1 MHQTRH
7 VNNELR
13 AHIAHITHNAS
24 NRSIARAAGIE
35 PTTLN
40 RQLDGDVK
48 VQTLV
53 AICRAYRAPLLP
65 AFLAAGYITTDEARA
80 MGSISALAEAT
91 DRELVEEMLRRV
103 VTAESEHPELTEP
116 VSQDAIDNVT
126 RGRFGTNVGGYAE
139 DALHGIDTAA
149 GKDETQADE
158 D

>member
-1 MHQTRH
+1 MHQTQG
-7 VNNELR
+7 VNNELK
-13 AHIAHITHNAS
+13 AHIAQITNGAS

-53 AICRAYRAPLLP
+53 AICRAYRAPLLQ
-65 AFLAAGYITTDEARA
+65 AFLAAGYITNDEAAA
-80 MGSISALAEAT
+80 MSNGAALTQAT

-103 VTAESEHPELTEP
+103 VDSEAHPELTEP

-126 RGRFGTNVGGYAE
+126 HGRFTKNVGGFAD
-139 DALHGIDTAA
+139 DALHGIDKAA
-149 GKDETQADE
+149 GTDETQATE
-158 D
+158 DD